1 MKAGFLY
8 TFPNDFGVCL
18 FFEWI
23 PNVQLD
29 CRICVETMADDDDDG
44 AMSAWN

>member
-18 FFEWI
+18 FLNGFRMFSS
-23 PNVQLD
+23 V
-29 CRICVETMADDDDDG
+29 AG
-44 AMSAWN
+44 SAWKAWLCEMMGQ